1 MIDILMATY
10 NGEAFLEE
18 QLDSIIHQ
26 SYSEWHLIVRDDC
39 SSDRTVSILQKYKAM
54 YPEKI
59 SVIINE
65 NRTGSAKANF
75 FKLLHDAQSEY
86 IMFSDQDDV
95 WKIDKLKFTLKKMK
109 QLERKSEKEIPLLV
123 ATDLEVVNAEGRQIN
138 KSFLHYMNLQGDIR
152 LNHLLIQ
159 NNITG
164 CTVMMNCTL
173 CEMLKEVKSVEK
185 IVMHDHFAGL
195 VAVTF
200 GKAVMLDRATIQY
213 RQHTRNSV
221 GAMDAKSFAYM
232 YQRFKRGRK
241 QFRLDMMDSMKQA
254 EYLITLYEKT
264 FDAGMTWKRQMLLR
278 YSQLVGRSRVEKYR
292 FYFKYH
298 VFKHGL
304 VRKLMQ
310 LIWS

>member
-10 NGEAFLEE
+10 NGEVFLEE

-39 SSDRTVSILQKYKAM
+39 SSDQTVSILQKYKAM

-75 FKLLHDAQSEY
+75 FKLLHDAQSNY
-86 IMFSDQDDV
+86 IMFSDQDDI
-95 WKIDKLKFTLKKMK
+95 WRADKLKLTLKRMK
-109 QLERKSEKEIPLLV
+109 HLEKESKEGVPLLV
-123 ATDLEVVNAEGRQIN
+123 ATDLEVVDAEGEKIDT
-138 KSFLHYMNLQGDIR
+138 SFLRYMNLPRDIR

-164 CTVMMNCTL
+164 CTVMMNRTL

-195 VAVTF
+195 TAVTF
-200 GKAVMLDRATIQY
+200 GRAVMFDRATIQY
-213 RQHTRNSV
+213 RQHAKNSV

-254 EYLITLYEKT
+254 EYLVSLYAKN
-264 FDAGMTWKRQMLLR
+264 FDADMAWKRQMILQ
-278 YSQLVGRSRVEKYR
+278 YSQLVRRSRVEKYR
-292 FYFKYH
+292 FYVKYH

-304 VRKLMQ
+304 VRQIMQ
-310 LIWS
+310 VIWC

>member
-26 SYSEWHLIVRDDC
+26 SYSDWHLIVRDDC
-39 SSDRTVSILQKYKAM
+39 SVDRTVSILQKYKTM

-59 SVIINE
+59 SVMINE

-95 WKIDKLKFTLKKMK
+95 WKADKLKFALKSMK

-123 ATDLEVVNAEGRQIN
+123 ATDLEVVNAEGEQID
-138 KSFLHYMNLQGDIR
+138 KSFLHYMNLPGDIR

-164 CTVMMNCTL
+164 CTVMMNHTL
-173 CEMLKEVKSVEK
+173 CGMLKEVKSVEK

-200 GKAVMLDRATIQY
+200 GRAVMLNRATIQY
-213 RQHTRNSV
+213 RQHTQNSV
-221 GAMDAKSFAYM
+221 GAMNAKSFGYM

-241 QFRLDMMDSMKQA
+241 QFRLDMADSMKQA
-254 EYLITLYEKT
+254 EYFITLYEKR
-264 FDAGMTWKRQMLLR
+264 FDAAMSWKRQMILQ
-278 YSQLVGRSRVEKYR
+278 YSQLVGGRRAEKYR

-310 LIWS
+310 LIWC

>member
-26 SYSEWHLIVRDDC
+26 GYSEWHLIVRDDC
-39 SSDRTVSILQKYKAM
+39 SSDQTVSILQKYKAM

-95 WKIDKLKFTLKKMK
+95 WKADKLKFTLKNMK
-109 QLERKSEKEIPLLV
+109 RLERKSGKEIPLLV
-123 ATDLEVVNAEGRQIN
+123 ATDLEVVNAEGEQID
-138 KSFLHYMNLQGDIR
+138 KSFLHYMNLPGDIR

-164 CTVMMNCTL
+164 CTVMMNRTL

-200 GKAVMLDRATIQY
+200 GRAVMLDRATIQY
-213 RQHTRNSV
+213 RQHTQNSV

-241 QFRLDMMDSMKQA
+241 QFRQDMMASMKQA
-254 EYLITLYEKT
+254 EYLVTLYEKN
-264 FDAGMTWKRQMLLR
+264 FDAKKSWEKHMILR

-304 VRKLMQ
+304 IRQIMQ
-310 LIWS
+310 IIWC

>member
-39 SSDRTVSILQKYKAM
+39 SVDRTVSILQKYKAM

-95 WKIDKLKFTLKKMK
+95 WKIDKLKFTFKKMK
-109 QLERKSEKEIPLLV
+109 RLERKCEKEIPLLV

-138 KSFLHYMNLQGDIR
+138 KSFLHYMNLPGDIR

-164 CTVMMNCTL
+164 CTVMMNRTL

-213 RQHTRNSV
+213 RQHTQNSV

-254 EYLITLYEKT
+254 EYLITLYEKM
-264 FDAGMTWKRQMLLR
+264 FDAGMIWKRQMLLR

-304 VRKLMQ
+304 IRQIMQ
-310 LIWS
+310 IIWC